1 MGKTA
6 LVLGAGIGGITAAHT
21 LRRLLP
27 AGHRVVVVER
37 ERDHVFAPSLLWHI
51 VGNSE
56 PAKFTR
62 PLAAFATKRDAGI
75 ELVTGDIARID
86 PAALSV
92 DVGGKTLSGD
102 ALIVALGAD
111 YAPEAVPGLAEHGLN
126 LYTLPGATQIRA
138 ALDAFSGGR
147 IVVLT
152 AAPGYKCPAAPYE
165 AAMLVEACL
174 RQRGLRDKAELA
186 IHAAEP
192 APMPVAGP
200 VAGAQIRMMLERKG
214 IAYFPQRQVARVEQN
229 TLHFSDG
236 PSAGFDLLLYVPP
249 HRAPAVVREAGLCGE
264 SGWVPVD
271 RATLTTKIPNVW
283 AIGDVTA
290 IPLKMGRPLP
300 KAGVFA
306 HGQAEVVAQNIA
318 AVWSG
323 HQATARFDGHGMCF
337 LEIGGGMAGM
347 GSGNFYAEPLPDVRM
362 RFPNPLWH
370 LGKILYEKYWLW
382 RQF

>member
-1 MGKTA
+1 MARTA
-6 LVLGAGIGGITAAHT
+6 LVLGAGIGGITAAHA

-27 AGHRVVVVER
+27 ASDRVVVIER
-37 ERDHVFAPSLLWHI
+37 ERDHVFAPSLLWQI
-51 VGNSE
+51 VGDRE

-62 PLAAFATKRDAGI
+62 PIAALTDKGI

-86 PAALSV
+86 PSAPSV
-92 DVGGKTLSGD
+92 EVGGQTLNGD
-102 ALIVALGAD
+102 AMIVALGAD
-111 YAPEAVPGLAEHGLN
+111 YAPDAVPGLAEHGLN
-126 LYTLPGATQIRA
+126 LYTLAGATQIRA
-138 ALDAFSGGR
+138 ALDAFTGGR

-165 AAMLVEACL
+165 AAMLVEAFC
-174 RQRGLRDKAELA
+174 RQRGLRDRTNLA

-200 VAGAQIRMMLERKG
+200 VAGAQIKMLLERKG
-214 IAYFPQRQVARVEQN
+214 IAYFPQRQVTRVEPG
-229 TLHFSDG
+229 TLHFAEG

-249 HRAPAVVREAGLCGE
+249 HRAPAVVKAAGLCGD

-271 RATLTTKIPNVW
+271 RETLATKHPKVW

-306 HGQAEVVAQNIA
+306 GGQAEVVAQNIA
-318 AVWSG
+318 AAWG
-323 HQATARFDGHGMCF
+323 GREPTARFDGHGLCF
-337 LEIGGGMAGM
+337 LEIGGGLAGM

-362 RFPNPLWH
+362 RFPNPFWH
-370 LGKILYEKYWLW
+370 LGKMLYEKYWLW
-382 RQF
+382 RRF